1 MAHTSVHPST
11 HPSTHPYTV
20 SIPVEHFRQ
29 VHEIETYSES
39 DSEADPDSIN
49 LLELVEAVAEF
60 SESEQ
65 EVVATVMHMLRS
77 GRVQLRGTYS
87 EPAAA
92 KLCG

>member
-1 MAHTSVHPST
+1 MAHTSVHPSA
-11 HPSTHPYTV
+11 V

-29 VHEIETYSES
+29 IHEIETFSESDSES

-77 GRVQLRGTYS
+77 GRVLLRGTYS

>member
-1 MAHTSVHPST
+1 MAYPSAHPSD
-11 HPSTHPYTV
+11 HASAV
-20 SIPVEHFRQ
+20 SIPVEHFRR

-39 DSEADPDSIN
+39 DRESDPDSIN

-60 SESEQ
+60 SESEK